1 MPIADRVWYGKPGA
15 LSCLCH
21 LPLMPFTAFF
31 SVISGTRRFCY
42 ARGILKSSAPG
53 IPVLVVGGIT
63 VGGSGKTPLCVAL
76 LKHLA
81 VEGWRVGLISRG
93 YHGKAP
99 SYPFEVRED
108 TDPAIS
114 GDEPLLIKRALG
126 DKAVVMVDPDRAR
139 GAFAL
144 EKAGCSV
151 VVADDGL
158 QHYSLQRD
166 VEIIVVDAVRKF
178 GNGHLLPAG
187 PLREG
192 RWRLRSA
199 AAVVYNGGGA
209 VPIGGYGM
217 TLAPRPPRA
226 LDGEHGRTLQPGT
239 RVCAMAGIGNPGRFY
254 ATLREM
260 GLVIERTIQVPDH
273 GRASSQELERES
285 ARLPVAMTAKDA
297 VKYGKLGLDNLFA
310 VDVEARLS
318 DKFYEAVDA
327 ALSTAE
333 GVAARRGAR
342 LGQDGRLS

>member
-1 MPIADRVWYGKPGA
+1 MSLADRVWYGKPGA

-21 LPLMPFTAFF
+21 LPLMPFSALFAAM
-31 SVISGTRRFCY
+31 SGARRLCY

-63 VGGSGKTPLCVAL
+63 VGGSGKTPLCAAL
-76 LKHLA
+76 LRHLA
-81 VEGWRVGLISRG
+81 DEGWRPGLISRG
-93 YHGKAP
+93 YRGRAP
-99 SYPFEVRED
+99 SYPFIVHED
-108 TDPAIS
+108 SDPAQT

-126 DKAVVMVDPDRAR
+126 DRAVVMVDPDRAR

-144 EKAGCSV
+144 EEAGCGV
-151 VVADDGL
+151 VIADDGL
-158 QHYSLQRD
+158 QHYSLERD
-166 VEIIVVDAVRKF
+166 VEVIVVDAARKF

-192 RWRLRSA
+192 RWRLASA

-217 TLAPRPPRA
+217 TLSPRQPRA
-226 LDGEHGRTLQPGT
+226 LDGEAGRTLQPGT

-254 ATLREM
+254 ATLRDM
-260 GLVIERTIQVPDH
+260 GMIVAATISVPDH
-273 GRASSQELERES
+273 GRVDEGRLREES

-297 VKYGKLGLDNLFA
+297 VKYEKSGLDNLFV

-318 DKFYEAVDA
+318 DKFYGAVDA
-327 ALSTAE
+327 ALKTAE

-342 LGQDGRLS
+342 RASRTPSK